1 MAVNNIADL
10 TINMTPA
17 PMRDTSNC
25 TELSSVPRDQ
35 SQDLRKNNT
44 SIYTDVHLAPNG
56 TTKNSI
62 VHLESTDS
70 ISNQVRR
77 FKSYHNCFFHQVFSI
92 ISIFTLILII

>member
-1 MAVNNIADL
+1 
-10 TINMTPA
+10 MTPA